1 MHFLIEIAYEPAAAA
16 ALRTLA
22 MEGGERFSAVLSGK
36 RSEGFSVEGTWVAL
50 ESCAAYL
57 IVDATD
63 GVPVYE
69 LCREITR
76 CAPGIKARLIPVLPV
91 ERLNDRLG

>member
-1 MHFLIEIAYEPAAAA
+1 
-16 ALRTLA
+16 
-22 MEGGERFSAVLSGK
+22 
-36 RSEGFSVEGTWVAL
+36 VEGTWVAL

-57 IVDATD
+57 MVDARD

-76 CAPGIKARLIPVLPV
+76 CTPGIKAHLIPVLPV
-91 ERLNDRLG
+91 EKLNYRLG